1 MDIARTVQG
10 SRAIAL
16 YAFDSPKSPESST
29 SSRGRTKAEHDGDK
43 PSKPSTPFSRGKSR
57 AGRTSTSTTSSSTT
71 PAPTSSGNDDSAAEP
86 KPGGLLKL
94 DIPHTTGL
102 DNWISFGALG
112 STARPDEMSGPA
124 HILTRTAPAVVTTTT
139 PTSATKSATSPA
151 NTHRLSTLFTSGRC
165 NSLPSRIDF
174 LNSPTSPISPTSVP
188 PTLPDLNVPLTLDFA
203 AELERSLS
211 IGSKIEPLRG
221 VALKETV
228 VTIKDAEPETP
239 PAASAPV
246 APAVVPVSTTEPTR
260 TKTTTT
266 TTTTTTLTAPIIPPK
281 SPAREPLPRRKSM
294 IDRPRSW
301 MPGSTTTVIYDARE
315 TAEDRRTRKLSK
327 PNHAGGAREVAQEVQ
342 RPKTASVES
351 FADYAK
357 RSWISTS
364 RSPSPPTKKL
374 ERQSP
379 AEGRRTSRGLLG
391 LGSKK
396 EKTAGGVS
404 GSGATAAGGDAPQES
419 SRSRALQRASTFVAR
434 MKQRPQSVFSKS
446 SSSTSVSA
454 SSVNSSK
461 SSDIDS
467 SASSSIDNSSAS
479 GVKPVDQ
486 STTSSTTTT
495 TKLLQAKDAKH
506 DVSSSNSD
514 APSTTRNSSLDTTVT
529 AATSEN
535 ASQSTAETSITMPN
549 PSSGDPL
556 WSTFRTL
563 DSEFSKFVAKNST
576 PMRMNV
582 VRSTLVPFLRSTSHH
597 PSNSNTKQL
606 SPEDFDRRATILNKW
621 WNGLLDMLDAGQS
634 RLERNAFAVSMGTG
648 SAMSPPPTLGTN
660 LQPVAGIDR
669 PILLETIT
677 IIMMRP
683 EWRSCTSSFQPLS
696 KRSPEERVRARS
708 STQSTADE
716 TELAAIDFVAQSA
729 EHNVRTMFV
738 NSLTRQMALVVDKLS
753 LRHAP
758 LSLVNWSGKACAY
771 AFFFVPGIADV
782 LVRLWQL
789 NSDLLR
795 RTSDEFKLPR
805 RSKGESED
813 IVALFPPHLGK
824 LGWTS
829 VKTLGNRLR
838 LAAKLPL
845 NQAKIAWHGPWVS
858 RWRGG
863 DTDLFYV
870 FCKYYHI
877 LSADFMPE
885 GLPLV
890 EKARAPAFVLV
901 HAQLLSTLDG
911 AIHRQA
917 SMDALLGPPIAD
929 SLHGT
934 DATMTGATGLSLPSN
949 VLKGM
954 DENRLVALLKDMLSE
969 KSVVGSEIR
978 HNFAESFMA
987 VMVAATKRTSRYEHA
1002 ACFMLC
1008 DFLQE
1013 ALTALN
1019 TYQDSQNNS
1028 VATSPIQET
1037 MPTSAFDTSSSLVN
1051 YIDWPFWFEVG
1062 KMIMDSNNTMSEIR
1076 IISFIYSVWDAIVA
1090 DPARKEKLCCEWLL
1104 TEETFERF
1112 FNHWCPMVRAYYMR
1126 LLCWRV
1132 CRDTGS
1138 VNELDNKIFLLVAQ
1152 RLRTVWSHYLW
1163 MWQTAEAEGRIPPST
1178 APCLPTP
1185 GKRFLIIRSEVQP
1198 AQTPLYLGFDS
1209 FTSSFPGIDGPS
1221 DYQFTSN
1228 ENRSSVRVEETSKKR
1243 WSLLGKV
1250 LNFTASQ
1257 AQPSNSATNGKR
1269 TWDEELEQA
1278 RRETAAAAAA
1288 RAGPPPPPKQN
1299 SSMNAKPSSDS
1310 ASSTGSA
1317 PVYDVAT
1324 FVFRFA
1330 LTWQGTNGL
1339 VGPQRDM
1346 VLYRP
1351 RLPAPA
1357 QSRVLTRAIVSDGSP
1372 NGEIYSSP
1380 GSHLIRPGLPP
1391 VTRRYSGQSETG
1403 LINHVRNARPLSID
1417 TSPPPPERNPN
1428 RRRST
1433 SINLAILHG
1442 VGESDDKSALVKT
1455 RSAASMQDSS
1465 PFSRACSPPPAGF
1478 DSEVNRLNLAVR
1490 AQKPVGI
1497 YASGAVYSGR
1507 ALAEW
1512 SLVVSECNSFM
1523 DRRRDEG
1530 VLGLRDVEVPNLG
1543 VEGMGLKRGG

>member
-16 YAFDSPKSPESST
+16 YAFDSPKSPESS
-29 SSRGRTKAEHDGDK
+29 SSRRGRTKADHDGDK
-43 PSKPSTPFSRGKSR
+43 
-57 AGRTSTSTTSSSTT
+57 AGRTLTSTTSTT
-71 PAPTSSGNDDSAAEP
+71 TIPAPSSSGNDTAAHP
-86 KPGGLLKL
+86 SPGGLLKL
-94 DIPHTTGL
+94 VIPRTGL
-102 DNWISFGALG
+102 DNWISFGAVG
-112 STARPDEMSGPA
+112 STARHNEMSGPA
-124 HILTRTAPAVVTTTT
+124 HILTRTAPAVVTTT
-139 PTSATKSATSPA
+139 PTSATKSPTSPSDTH
-151 NTHRLSTLFTSGRC
+151 THRLSTLFTSGRC

-174 LNSPTSPISPTSVP
+174 LNSPTSPVSPTSIT
-188 PTLPDLNVPLTLDFA
+188 PTLSDLNVPLTLDFA
-203 AELERSLS
+203 AEVERSLS
-211 IGSKIEPLRG
+211 IGSKTEPLRG

-228 VTIKDAEPETP
+228 VTIKDAGPETP
-239 PAASAPV
+239 PASAPV
-246 APAVVPVSTTEPTR
+246 APAVVPVSTTKPTKAK
-260 TKTTTT
+260 TTTITTTT
-266 TTTTTTLTAPIIPPK
+266 TASTAPIIPPR

-301 MPGSTTTVIYDARE
+301 MPGSSTTTVIYDAKE

-327 PNHAGGAREVAQEVQ
+327 SNHASGAQEATQALQ

-357 RSWISTS
+357 RSWITTS
-364 RSPSPPTKKL
+364 SSPSPPAKKL
-374 ERQSP
+374 EKQSP
-379 AEGRRTSRGLLG
+379 VEGHSEGRRTSRGLLG

-404 GSGATAAGGDAPQES
+404 GSATGAGGDADASRPQES

-467 SASSSIDNSSAS
+467 NASSGIDNSSAS
-479 GVKPVDQ
+479 GVKPVNQ
-486 STTSSTTTT
+486 STTTSTTT
-495 TKLLQAKDAKH
+495 TKLMQAKDAKH

-514 APSTTRNSSLDTTVT
+514 APSTTRNSSLDTIVT

-535 ASQSTAETSITMPN
+535 ASSRSTADTSITMPH

-582 VRSTLVPFLRSTSHH
+582 IRSTLVPFLRSTSHH
-597 PSNSNTKQL
+597 PSNSNTKLL

-634 RLERNAFAVSMGTG
+634 RLDRNAFAVSMGTG

-660 LQPVAGIDR
+660 LQPVAGVDR
-669 PILLETIT
+669 PTLLETIT

-696 KRSPEERVRARS
+696 QRSPEERVRARS

-738 NSLTRQMALVVDKLS
+738 NSLTRQMALVVDKMS

-829 VKTLGNRLR
+829 VKTLGNKLR

-863 DTDLFYV
+863 DTDLFYI

-877 LSADFMPE
+877 LFADFMPQ

-978 HNFAESFMA
+978 HNFAESLVA
-987 VMVAATKRTSRYEHA
+987 VMVAATKRTSKYEHA

-1013 ALTALN
+1013 ALLALN
-1019 TYQDSQNNS
+1019 TYQNNQNNS
-1028 VATSPIQET
+1028 VATSPVQES
-1037 MPTSAFDTSSSLVN
+1037 MPSSASDTPNSLVN

-1090 DPARKEKLCCEWLL
+1090 DPARKERLCCEWLL

-1132 CRDTGS
+1132 CRYTGS

-1163 MWQTAEAEGRIPPST
+1163 MWQTAEAEGRMPPST

-1209 FTSSFPGIDGPS
+1209 FTSSFPGMDGAS

-1228 ENRSSVRVEETSKKR
+1228 DNRSSMRVEETSKKR

-1250 LNFTASQ
+1250 LTFTASQ
-1257 AQPSNSATNGKR
+1257 AQLPNGATNGKR

-1299 SSMNAKPSSDS
+1299 SSMNANPSSDL

-1317 PVYDVAT
+1317 PVYDAAT

-1330 LTWQGTNGL
+1330 LTWQGTI
-1339 VGPQRDM
+1339 GPQRDM

-1357 QSRVLTRAIVSDGSP
+1357 QSRILPRAIVSDGSP
-1372 NGEIYSSP
+1372 NGEIHGSP
-1380 GSHLIRPGLPP
+1380 RSHLIRPGFPP

-1442 VGESDDKSALVKT
+1442 VGESDDEGALVRA
-1455 RSAASMQDSS
+1455 RSAASMQDNS
-1465 PFSRACSPPPAGF
+1465 PFARARSPPPAGF
-1478 DSEVNRLNLAVR
+1478 HSDVSPLNLAVR

-1512 SLVVSECNSFM
+1512 SLVVSECNSFV